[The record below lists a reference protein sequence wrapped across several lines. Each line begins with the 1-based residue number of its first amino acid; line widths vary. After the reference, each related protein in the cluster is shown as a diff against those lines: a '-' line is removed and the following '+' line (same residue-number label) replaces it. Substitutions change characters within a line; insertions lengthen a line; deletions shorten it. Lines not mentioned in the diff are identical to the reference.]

1 MLNGLP
7 GDPVMLL
14 SVVNTKLRDFYPSLD
29 TKCEEMGLNQKEL
42 TDKLEMIDYEYD
54 AQKNQFV

>member
-14 SVVNTKLRDFYPSLD
+14 SVVNTKLRDFYPSLEAM
-29 TKCEEMGLNQKEL
+29 CEEMELDQKEL
-42 TDKLEMIDYEYD
+42 TDKLELIDYEYD